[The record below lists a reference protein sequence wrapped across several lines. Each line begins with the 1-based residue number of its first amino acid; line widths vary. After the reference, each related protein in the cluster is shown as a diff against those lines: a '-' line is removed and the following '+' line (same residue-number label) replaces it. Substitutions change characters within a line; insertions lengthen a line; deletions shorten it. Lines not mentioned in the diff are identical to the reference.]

1 MINLNDA
8 IQALNIK
15 NFSVKSDVITEKS
28 FNETYREFNVQGE
41 VSMEVGEPT
50 ITWSQVKAK
59 YDELKSEYDSKQY
72 QRDRAESYPDLA
84 EQFDLLWHAIDDGK
98 FNVKSKDTDF
108 YKKLKAVKDANPKP
122 E

>member
-8 IQALNIK
+8 IQALDIK
-15 NFSVKSDVITEKS
+15 NFAVKGDVITEES

-41 VSMEVGEPT
+41 VSMEIGEPT

-59 YDELKSEYDSKQY
+59 YDELKADYDNKQY
-72 QRDRAESYPDLA
+72 QRDRASAYPSTADQLDTLYHQGIDGWKA
-84 EQFDLLWHAIDDGK
+84 EI
-98 FNVKSKDTDF
+98 
-108 YKKLKAVKDANPKP
+108 KKVKDQFPKP